1 MRIRIIAVG
10 QKLPVWAQTAC
21 DEYSKRFPPDFK
33 IELKAVK
40 AQPRGTLPLEQ
51 IYDSE
56 KERIL
61 EAIPKGARVV
71 VLDEKGKSIQTKQ
84 LAQKMIDWQL
94 AAQNVAL
101 IIGGADGLHAQL
113 KQQAD
118 EQIRLSDLTLPHA
131 MVRVLLMEQL
141 YRAWSIN
148 NNHPYHR
155 E

>member
-10 QKLPVWAQTAC
+10 QKLPGWAQTAC

-71 VLDEKGKSIQTKQ
+71 VLDEKGKSIQTK
-84 LAQKMIDWQL
+84 
-94 AAQNVAL
+94 
-101 IIGGADGLHAQL
+101 
-113 KQQAD
+113 
-118 EQIRLSDLTLPHA
+118 
-131 MVRVLLMEQL
+131 
-141 YRAWSIN
+141 
-148 NNHPYHR
+148 
-155 E
+155 

>member
-1 MRIRIIAVG
+1 
-10 QKLPVWAQTAC
+10 
-21 DEYSKRFPPDFK
+21 
-33 IELKAVK
+33 
-40 AQPRGTLPLEQ
+40 
-51 IYDSE
+51 
-56 KERIL
+56 
-61 EAIPKGARVV
+61 
-71 VLDEKGKSIQTKQ
+71 
-84 LAQKMIDWQL
+84 MIDWQL

-118 EQIRLSDLTLPHA
+118 EQIRLSDLTLPHS